1 MADLADRSAVE
12 LVADVRARKLG
23 VRDVVA
29 ACLAR
34 IDETNGV
41 LNAVCT
47 LNPAALADAE
57 AADRR
62 LAAGAP
68 ARRLEGIP
76 FLVKDVIPTRG
87 LRTTYGSKLH
97 EHLVPDEDAVSVERL
112 KAAGAILLGKTNT
125 PEFATDV
132 YTTNAIFGPTRNPWD
147 ARTTAGGSSGG
158 SGAAVAAG
166 MAPLALGTDFGGSV
180 RLPAAFCGI
189 VGLRPAPGRIPLYP
203 SDFAWDTLVAHVQ
216 GPMARTVEDTALMF
230 AALTGPD
237 DRDPSSLPAEGID
250 YAAVGRSGVALA
262 GRRFAWCGDLGGL
275 VPADPDVMR
284 VTQQAAR
291 ALEGLGAIVEEVA
304 FDASDLKE
312 IMAGTRAFAMVA
324 RFGELVEAHGPR
336 MAEALVRQVTAARA
350 FDVTAVARAERMR
363 SAYYQRLRRLLE
375 RYDHVLTPTS
385 GVPAFRIDRPLPTE
399 IGGRPVERFYDAF
412 LFTYAFSVT
421 GLPTISVPCGF
432 TGGGLPVGLQIV
444 GRRLREDSVLETA
457 AAMAA
462 AAPDFYR
469 RPPLDRLPAA
479 RDLHEELRTS
489 GFSLT

>member
-1 MADLADRSAVE
+1 MAGIADRSAVE
-12 LVADVRARKLG
+12 LAADVRARTLG

-34 IDETNGV
+34 IEEANGV

-47 LNPAALADAE
+47 LNPAALVDAE

-62 LAAGAP
+62 LAAGTP
-68 ARRLEGIP
+68 ARLLEGIP

-97 EHLVPDEDAVSVERL
+97 EHFVPDEDAVSVERL

-189 VGLRPAPGRIPLYP
+189 VGLRPAPGRIPVYP
-203 SDFAWDTLVAHVQ
+203 ADFAWDTLVAHVH
-216 GPMARTVEDTALMF
+216 GPMARTVEDTAFMF
-230 AALTGPD
+230 AALAGPD
-237 DRDPSSLPAEGID
+237 DRDPSSLPAESID
-250 YAAVGRSGVALA
+250 YAAAGRSRATLA

-275 VPADPDVMR
+275 VPVDPEVMR
-284 VTQQAAR
+284 LTNEAAR
-291 ALEGLGAIVEEVA
+291 TLEGFGAIIEDVA

-312 IMAGTRAFAMVA
+312 IIAGTRAFAMVA
-324 RFGELVEAHGPR
+324 RFGEMVEAHGTR
-336 MAEALVRQVTAARA
+336 MAEPLVRQVTDARA
-350 FDVTAVARAERMR
+350 FDVKAVARAERMR
-363 SAYYQRLRRLLE
+363 SAYYHRVRALLQ
-375 RYDHVLTPTS
+375 RYDHVLTPTA

-399 IGGRPVERFYDAF
+399 IGGRPVERFYDTF

-421 GLPTISVPCGF
+421 GLPAISIPCGF
-432 TGGGLPVGLQIV
+432 TRRGLPVGLQIV
-444 GRRLREDSVLETA
+444 GRRLREDTLLESA

-462 AAPDFYR
+462 TTPDSYR
-469 RPPLDRLPAA
+469 RPPLDRLPAPGTVA
-479 RDLHEELRTS
+479 ENLRTT

>member
-1 MADLADRSAVE
+1 MADIADRSAVE
-12 LVADVRARKLG
+12 LAADVRARKLG

-34 IDETNGV
+34 IEQANGI

-62 LAAGAP
+62 LAAGTP
-68 ARRLEGIP
+68 ARLLEGIP

-87 LRTTYGSKLH
+87 IRTTYGSKLH

-203 SDFAWDTLVAHVQ
+203 TDFAWDTLVAHVH
-216 GPMARTVEDTALMF
+216 GPMTRTVEDTALMF
-230 AALTGPD
+230 AALAGPD
-237 DRDPSSLPAEGID
+237 DRDPSSLPADGVD
-250 YAAVGRSGVALA
+250 HAAAGRSRTTLA

-275 VPADPDVMR
+275 VPVDPEVMR
-284 VTQQAAR
+284 VTNQAAR
-291 ALEGLGAIVEEVA
+291 ALEGLGAIVEDVA

-312 IMAGTRAFAMVA
+312 IIAGTRAFAMVA
-324 RFGELVEAHGPR
+324 RFAELVEAHGAR
-336 MAEALVRQVTAARA
+336 MAEPLVRQVTDARA
-350 FDVTAVARAERMR
+350 FDVKAVARAERLR
-363 SAYYQRLRRLLE
+363 SAYYHRLRALLE
-375 RYDHVLTPTS
+375 RYDHVLTPTA
-385 GVPAFRIDRPLPTE
+385 GVPAFRIDRSLPTE
-399 IGGRPVERFYDAF
+399 IGGRPVERFYDTF

-421 GLPTISVPCGF
+421 GLPAISVPCGF
-432 TGGGLPVGLQIV
+432 TGSGLPVGLQIV
-444 GRRLREDSVLETA
+444 GRRLREDTVLESA

-462 AAPDFYR
+462 AAPGYFR

-479 RDLHEELRTS
+479 RDLHEDLRTS

>member
-34 IDETNGV
+34 IGETNGV

-47 LNPAALADAE
+47 LNPAARADAE

-62 LAAGAP
+62 LASGSP
-68 ARRLEGIP
+68 PRLLEGVP

-97 EHLVPDEDAVSVERL
+97 EHLVPDEDAISVERL
-112 KAAGAILLGKTNT
+112 RAAGAILLGKTNT

-132 YTTNAIFGPTRNPWD
+132 FTTNAIFGPTRNPWD
-147 ARTTAGGSSGG
+147 ARTTSGGSSGG

-203 SDFAWDTLVAHVQ
+203 ADFAWDTLVAHVQ
-216 GPMARTVEDTALMF
+216 GPMARTVEDTALML

-237 DRDPSSLPAEGID
+237 DRDPTSLPAEGVD
-250 YAAVGRSGVALA
+250 LAAAGRERAPLA

-275 VPADPDVMR
+275 VPVDPDVLR
-284 VTQQAAR
+284 VTAQAAR
-291 ALEGLGAIVEEVA
+291 AFERLGASVEEVA

-312 IMAGTRAFAMVA
+312 IMAGTRAYAMVA
-324 RFGELVEAHGPR
+324 RFGELVAAHGPR
-336 MAEALVRQVTAARA
+336 MAEALVAQVTAARA

-363 SAYYQRLRRLLE
+363 SAYYQRLRALLE
-375 RYDHVLTPTS
+375 RYDHLLTPTA

-399 IGGRPVERFYDAF
+399 IGGRPVARFYDAF

-444 GRRLREDSVLETA
+444 GRRLREDAVLE
-457 AAMAA
+457 AA
-462 AAPDFYR
+462 AAPESSR

-479 RDLHEELRTS
+479 RQLQEGLRTS

>member
-1 MADLADRSAVE
+1 MSDLADRSAVE
-12 LVADVRARKLG
+12 LVADVRARKLEI
-23 VRDVVA
+23 REVVT

-34 IDETNGV
+34 VEQTNGV

-57 AADRR
+57 AGDRR

-68 ARRLEGIP
+68 ARRLEGVP

-97 EHLVPDEDAVSVERL
+97 EHLVPAEDAISVERL
-112 KAAGAILLGKTNT
+112 RAAGGILLGKTNT

-147 ARTTAGGSSGG
+147 ARTTSGGSSGG

-203 SDFAWDTLVAHVQ
+203 ADFAWDTLVAHVH

-230 AALTGPD
+230 SALVGPD
-237 DRDPSSLPAEGID
+237 DRDPSSLPADGVD
-250 YAAVGRSGVALA
+250 QAAAGRARATLA
-262 GRRFAWCGDLGGL
+262 GRRFAWCGDLDGL
-275 VPADPDVMR
+275 VPAEPDVMR
-284 VTQQAAR
+284 VTRQAAR
-291 ALEGLGAIVEEVA
+291 ALEGLGAVVEDVA

-312 IMAGTRAFAMVA
+312 IMAGTRAFAMIA
-324 RFGELVEAHGPR
+324 RFGDLVEAHGAR

-350 FDVTAVARAERMR
+350 FDVKAVARAERMR
-363 SAYYQRLRRLLE
+363 SAYYQRLRALLE
-375 RYDHVLTPTS
+375 RYDYVLTPTA

-444 GRRLREDSVLETA
+444 GRRLREDAVLEASA
-457 AAMAA
+457 ALAA

-469 RPPLDRLPAA
+469 RPPLERLPAA
-479 RDLHEELRTS
+479 RDLREELRTS